1 MRNYIDAAISRSR
14 TTLSIFAVTL
24 LAGLASYSAIP
35 IEMFPDVQVPVV
47 VTTIVHE
54 GISPEDAERLLTKP
68 AELELKTING
78 ITEISS
84 VSSEGA
90 ATIITEFDISFESS
104 TALAEIR
111 EAINR
116 AKARFPQSTEEPIIQ
131 EVSAVDMPIVQIA
144 IGGNGV
150 PERTLLRIAE
160 DLQREIELLPDI
172 LEAPMV
178 GNREELLE
186 AVIDPSK
193 LETYG
198 IPNSAIVNTIT
209 SNNRLIAAGQV
220 DTGQGAFS
228 VKVPGLIENADD
240 LFTLPL
246 ASTDLGVLTVA
257 DIADVRR
264 TFKDAT
270 RYSYANGSQTISLN
284 VMKRKGANLIQAME
298 GIDALVEE
306 MRPSLP
312 PSVTMSYIN
321 NTIPLTLEQNAGL
334 SGNMATAMALVLIVV
349 IAAVG
354 VRSGLLVTMAVPFSF
369 FFAFIII
376 NMLDFTYNF
385 MVIFGLLL
393 GLGMLIDGA
402 IVMVEYADR
411 KMAEGLDSVEA
422 YKAAVKRMFWPITA
436 STATTLAAFLPIMF
450 WPGVSGQFMSYLP
463 ITVFAVLVGSLF
475 YALLFAPAI
484 GALIGKS
491 SDADQTYLKS
501 LEEGDPDE
509 VRGITGLYAK
519 ILDFAVK
526 IPGTVFVAT
535 LVVLVIVVMAYGR
548 YGAGFMFFVSSDPLQ
563 TQVQIFARGNFSA
576 SELRDIMLD
585 AEQRISDIGYYDG
598 IVTQSGASQGGAGGG
613 QASAPDLIGTIFI
626 EFVDRRTRDV
636 TGFEIEDM
644 YRATLAEIPG
654 VRSEIVSVEQ
664 GPPVGK
670 EIQVELSGED
680 LDKLFADATR
690 IRQFMETEMTGLID
704 IDDTTPVP
712 GIEWEIDVDRA
723 QAAMLGANMTEIGT
737 AVQLMTNGIF
747 MGDYR
752 PNDSEEE
759 VDIRVRYPTEY
770 RGLQQMD
777 DIRISTVNGPVP
789 LSSFVTRVPQR
800 KVSEIQRVD
809 GNRVVYVRANPAPG
823 VLADNKLREI
833 EAYIAE
839 NPPQSGVIFQFRGA
853 NEEQEES
860 AAFLIQAFALSMAL
874 MAILLVTQFN
884 SYYQALL
891 ILSSVIMSTVGVLLG
906 LLTTGQPFSVMLT
919 GIGIV
924 ALAGI
929 IVNNNIVLIDTFN
942 VLKRQHPEWS
952 LREVIVHTGV
962 QRLRP
967 VFLTTFTTGFGLL
980 PLAIGISFDLLS
992 AEIEIGGPIASQ
1004 WAGLAS
1010 TIVFGLSFATILT
1023 LIVTPAL
1030 LALPDSIR
1038 SNLRRIL
1045 NLLPGRRSPSMAS

>member
-24 LAGLASYSAIP
+24 LAGLVSYSAIP
-35 IEMFPDVQVPVV
+35 IEMFPDVQVPIV
-47 VTTIVHE
+47 VTTIIHE
-54 GISPEDAERLLTKP
+54 GISPEDAERLLAKP

-78 ITEISS
+78 ITEVSS

-104 TALAEIR
+104 TALAEVR

-131 EVSAVDMPIVQIA
+131 EVSAAEMPIVQIA

-193 LETYG
+193 LETYS

-284 VMKRKGANLIQAME
+284 VMKRKGANLIQAMD

-411 KMAEGLDSVEA
+411 KMTEGLDSKEA
-422 YKAAVKRMFWPITA
+422 YKAAVQRMFWPITA

-501 LEEGDPDE
+501 LEEGNPDE
-509 VRGITGLYAK
+509 VAGITGLYAR
-519 ILDFAVK
+519 ILDFAVR
-526 IPGTVFVAT
+526 IPGTVFVIT
-535 LVVLVIVVMAYGR
+535 LVVLVSVVIAYGR

-585 AEQRISDIGYYDG
+585 AERRISEIGYYDG
-598 IVTQSGASQGGAGGG
+598 IVTQSGASQGGMGGG

-644 YRATLAEIPG
+644 YRETLAEIPG
-654 VRSEIVSVEQ
+654 VRSEIVSLEQ

-723 QAAMLGANMTEIGT
+723 QAAMLGANMIEIGT

-789 LSSFVTRVPQR
+789 LSSFVTRIPQR

-839 NPPQSGVIFQFRGA
+839 NPPQSGVFFQFRGA
-853 NEEQEES
+853 NEEQAES

-891 ILSSVIMSTVGVLLG
+891 ILSSVLMSTVGVLLG

-942 VLKRQHPEWS
+942 VLKRQHPGWS

-980 PLAIGISFDLLS
+980 PLAVGISFDLLS

-1038 SNLRRIL
+1038 SILRRIL
-1045 NLLPGRRSPSMAS
+1045 NLLPSRRSPSMAS